1 MPAWQS
7 FSYLFGPLVA
17 FGAIGLFVL
26 ILKWSSQ
33 RGTSVVAA
41 PPKRG
46 GEQDYGLLVVV
57 SRPTNYA
64 DGEIQRRTL
73 ESAGI
78 KATLAYTLE
87 GPRLMVWPGD
97 EDRARSLIKAG

>member
-1 MPAWQS
+1 MPAWE
-7 FSYLFGPLVA
+7 SYSYIFGPLVA
-17 FGAIGLFVL
+17 FSAIAVFIL

-41 PPKRG
+41 PPKSG
-46 GEQDYGLLVVV
+46 VETDYGLLVVV
-57 SRPTNYA
+57 SRPANYA

-73 ESAGI
+73 EAAGI

-87 GPRLMVWPGD
+87 GPRLMVWPTD
-97 EDRARSLIKAG
+97 AERASALIGS

>member
-17 FGAIGLFVL
+17 FGAIGLFVV

-33 RGTSVVAA
+33 RGKSVVAA
-41 PPKRG
+41 PPRRG
-46 GEQDYGLLVVV
+46 SEQEYGLLVVV
-57 SRPTNYA
+57 SRPGNYA

-87 GPRLMVWPGD
+87 GPRLMVFPAD
-97 EDRARSLIKAG
+97 EQRARSLIKTG